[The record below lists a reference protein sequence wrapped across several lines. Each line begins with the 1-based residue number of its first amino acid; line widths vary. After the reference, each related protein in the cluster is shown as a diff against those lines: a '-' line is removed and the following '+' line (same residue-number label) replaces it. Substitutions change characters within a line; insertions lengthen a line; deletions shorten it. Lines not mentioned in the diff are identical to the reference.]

1 MHRDTINRVDET
13 PTPLPTQSAQRP
25 RPVRQRVIGVV
36 ALVLLALVGSTVEVF
51 AGASTGGLVNPET
64 TQATTTVTSY
74 QEGSARITYNGRWA
88 NASSSGYSGGR
99 ARGSIQRN
107 AGATF
112 AFTGKSVS
120 WVGPVGPTRG
130 AAKVYV
136 DGTYVKTVSTYASRF
151 VASKTLFSKAFTTS
165 GAHTLRI
172 VIVATTGHP
181 LVAIDK
187 FTVSATTTSTAPV
200 TPTTTGT
207 TVTVASISALLTALD
222 NNNVGQIIVKNG
234 TYRISPSN
242 QTASNSLWI
251 GGRFADRTRPIL
263 VRAETRGGVI
273 LDGGGGSGF
282 GAISFEDGAHHQTW
296 DGFTF
301 QNMAA
306 YQTGIIEVGG
316 YVPRRSPHNII
327 VRNMVI
333 KSSCTGRAT
342 TIEGRSWDHGIY
354 IAHALG
360 TGPYTLRF
368 ENITVDGRGGLASAV
383 HFYHSAPG
391 APNASSV
398 VVRGLHVTGTQQAVI
413 LWAPT
418 MRNITIDDVDIKGAL
433 SHAVRYEGAGST
445 GIVLSNITSTGTGN
459 QPFYSTEGSRPAG
472 VTFINN
478 SFR

>member
-25 RPVRQRVIGVV
+25 RPVRRRAIGVV

-64 TQATTTVTSY
+64 TQATTTVTAY

-88 NASSSGYSGGR
+88 NASYSGYSGGR

-187 FTVSATTTSTAPV
+187 FTVSATSTSTAPV
-200 TPTTTGT
+200 APAHDRNDGHRG
-207 TVTVASISALLTALD
+207 VDPGSAVGPRQQQRRVDHRQERDLPSQPVRSDGLQLALD
-222 NNNVGQIIVKNG
+222 RRRV
-234 TYRISPSN
+234 SPTGLARSP
-242 QTASNSLWI
+242 
-251 GGRFADRTRPIL
+251 FAPR
-263 VRAETRGGVI
+263 RAAGVTF
-273 LDGGGGSGF
+273 DGGGGSGF
-282 GAISFEDGAHHQTW
+282 GGLSFEDGAHDQTW

-301 QNMAA
+301 ANMAA
-306 YQTGIIEVGG
+306 TESGHHRGRRRTPRRAPHHITCGTSRSRLAAPGARPPRVGG
-316 YVPRRSPHNII
+316 P
-327 VRNMVI
+327 
-333 KSSCTGRAT
+333 GT
-342 TIEGRSWDHGIY
+342 TVIY
-354 IAHALG
+354 IAHALSDAAH
-360 TGPYTLRF
+360 TTSSF
-368 ENITVDGRGGLASAV
+368 ENLTVDGRGGLASAV
-383 HFYHSAPG
+383 HFDHGDAAQPDRHERARSADC
-391 APNASSV
+391 
-398 VVRGLHVTGTQQAVI
+398 T
-413 LWAPT
+413 
-418 MRNITIDDVDIKGAL
+418 
-433 SHAVRYEGAGST
+433 
-445 GIVLSNITSTGTGN
+445 
-459 QPFYSTEGSRPAG
+459 
-472 VTFINN
+472 
-478 SFR
+478 